1 MGRDVWMADR
11 FWFTVQGENP
21 QRFLNA
27 AVSQRIHLAH
37 LRWIEGGLTAQ
48 GLGLDHDRLQKLAAD
63 GGWKFSVLK
72 RRGPGLLAKRL
83 LARPGVL
90 AGMILFAV
98 LLRGM
103 EFFVWTIQFG
113 DLTGESRQ
121 RMRSLLA
128 ECGIC
133 EGAVLDQ
140 ETLALAQAK
149 ALQQSEWFG
158 WVSLN
163 FAGGCL
169 SIEKT
174 DAQYQTVREEAPL
187 RPLVAKAAGQIVAV
201 EAESGFAVVG
211 PRQAVEQGQLL
222 VDVVRLDRDGKEIR
236 QGASGR
242 ILARCEKTYTAF
254 QSYTV
259 SGKVL
264 NGDKQEADA
273 VYLFGGVWQKGDLD
287 ETAAGVV
294 QTDWQPIQI
303 GRLSLPGCICR
314 RVLWQQAEQTLS
326 YTKEQAEA
334 LAKRSCRAELYREF
348 PDAQIEAQLC
358 EVTQNEEGITCTISY
373 RFCANIAA
381 AQS

>member
-1 MGRDVWMADR
+1 MERDVWMADW
-11 FWFTVQGENP
+11 FWFTVQGKNP

-27 AVSQRIHLAH
+27 AVSRKIHLSH
-37 LRWIEGGLTAQ
+37 LRWIENGLTAQ
-48 GLGLDHDRLQKLAAD
+48 GLGRDHDRLQKLAAD
-63 GGWKFSVLK
+63 GGWKFSVQK
-72 RRGPGLLAKRL
+72 RRGPGLLVKRL

-90 AGMILFAV
+90 VGMLLFAV

-103 EFFVWTIQFG
+103 ETFVWTIQFG
-113 DLTGESRQ
+113 DLAGESRQ

-133 EGAVLDQ
+133 EGAVLSQ
-140 ETLALAQAK
+140 ETLASAQAK

-169 SIEKT
+169 RIEKT

-187 RPLVAKAAGQIVAV
+187 QPLVAKAAGQIVAV
-201 EAESGFAVVG
+201 EAESGFVVVE
-211 PRQAVEQGQLL
+211 PRQAVELGQLL
-222 VDVVRLDRDGKEIR
+222 VDVVRLDHDGKEIY

-254 QSYTV
+254 QPYTV

-264 NGDKQEADA
+264 SGGKQEADA
-273 VYLFGGVWQKGDLD
+273 VYLFGGVWQKGNLD
-287 ETAAGVV
+287 EAASGLV
-294 QTDWQPIQI
+294 QVDWQPIQI
-303 GRLSLPGCICR
+303 GRLSFPGCICR
-314 RVLWQQAEQTLS
+314 QILWQQEERTLN

-334 LAKRSCRAELYREF
+334 LAKRTCRDKLYQEF
-348 PDAQIEAQLC
+348 PDAQVEAQMC
-358 EVTQNEEGITCTISY
+358 ETTQNEEGIACTITY
-373 RFCANIAA
+373 YFYADIATV
-381 AQS
+381 QP